1 MWTPIGMIVGTR
13 LIQPDNNLQVCLHM
27 QLAMLHG
34 EVHFSLWQQ
43 LRPLLHICAQ
53 VQLVQGFEQHV
64 ILIFLFP
71 LFFLRIV
78 PQDRVLLAVT
88 PSQAYGGGRS

>member
-1 MWTPIGMIVGTR
+1 MWTPVGMIVGTR

-53 VQLVQGFEQHV
+53 VQGFEQHV

-71 LFFLRIV
+71 LFSYALS

-88 PSQAYGGGRS
+88 ASQAYDGGRS